1 MELTHLTAA
10 ELSAALAAREVSATE
25 VTRAHLDQIAAVDG
39 RVHAFLHVA
48 ADSALAQAAE
58 VDARRSKGEPLGPL
72 AGVPVAVKDVFTTV
86 GMPTTCGSRILE
98 GWHPPYDATITQRLK
113 QAGAIILGK
122 TNMDEFAM
130 GSSTENSAYGPSR
143 NPWDLARIPGGSSGG
158 SAAAVAAYEA
168 PLAIGT
174 DTGGSIRQPAAVC
187 GIVGTKPTY
196 GGSSRYGVVAF
207 ASSLDTPGPFGRTVL
222 DTALLHEA
230 ISGHDPCDSTSI
242 DAAVPPVVA
251 AAREADVSGMRIG
264 VVTELSGDGYQSGV
278 LSRFAE
284 AVELLESL
292 GAKVTEVSCPHFRY
306 ALPAYYL
313 IAPSEAS
320 SNLARFDAMRY
331 GLRVGDDGT
340 RDAEEVMALTR
351 EAGLR
356 RRGEAAHHPRHLRA
370 VQRLLRRLLRQGPAG
385 AHLDHQGLR
394 RGLRPGRRAG
404 LAGHAD
410 HRVPGRRA
418 GRRPDGHVPGRPV
431 HDPVGPGRQRGH
443 LGAVR
448 AGARGRPAGRA
459 AGDGA
464 RAGRRPAVPG
474 RRRRRGG
481 LHRPL
486 GRAAAGPGEGAV
498 TMTMETLVPFDEAT
512 GRYEPVIGLETHVE
526 LGTRTKMF
534 CGCTTTFGA
543 EPNSQVCP
551 VCLGLPGS
559 LPVVNRMAI
568 EYTIRIGLALNCT
581 IATWCRFARKNYFY
595 PDMPKNF
602 QISQY
607 DEPLCTDGYLD
618 VITGGQT
625 VRVGIERVHLEEDT
639 GKSLHVGGATGRIHG
654 AEYSLVDYNRAGI
667 PLVEI
672 VTKPVAGTGADAP
685 VVARAYVTE
694 LRDLVRSLGV
704 SDVRMEEGSL
714 RCDVNV
720 SLSPRGSSQWGTR
733 TETKNVNSLR
743 SVQRAVEFEIE
754 RQAAVLDA
762 GGRVIQETRHLHED
776 SGTTTSGRSKEEAQ
790 DYRYF
795 PEPDLVPVAPPA
807 IGWSRSGPRCPRRRP
822 RPAGPAAGRMG
833 PVRPRHGR
841 AVERGRARPG
851 GGDGRGGRLAG
862 RRAQVVAGRAG
873 PPGQRRGHRAVR
885 AGDHPGPGRPGRG
898 ARLVRDPQR
907 PPGPGRDRRRAGR
920 ARVIRTRWSPPAGWP
935 WSATRARWPPPSRR
949 RSRPTPTWRPRSA
962 TARWP
967 RPAPWSARS

>member
-1 MELTHLTAA
+1 
-10 ELSAALAAREVSATE
+10 
-25 VTRAHLDQIAAVDG
+25 
-39 RVHAFLHVA
+39 
-48 ADSALAQAAE
+48 
-58 VDARRSKGEPLGPL
+58 
-72 AGVPVAVKDVFTTV
+72 
-86 GMPTTCGSRILE
+86 
-98 GWHPPYDATITQRLK
+98 
-113 QAGAIILGK
+113 
-122 TNMDEFAM
+122 
-130 GSSTENSAYGPSR
+130 
-143 NPWDLARIPGGSSGG
+143 
-158 SAAAVAAYEA
+158 
-168 PLAIGT
+168 
-174 DTGGSIRQPAAVC
+174 
-187 GIVGTKPTY
+187 
-196 GGSSRYGVVAF
+196 
-207 ASSLDTPGPFGRTVL
+207 
-222 DTALLHEA
+222 
-230 ISGHDPCDSTSI
+230 
-242 DAAVPPVVA
+242 
-251 AAREADVSGMRIG
+251 
-264 VVTELSGDGYQSGV
+264 
-278 LSRFAE
+278 
-284 AVELLESL
+284 
-292 GAKVTEVSCPHFRY
+292 
-306 ALPAYYL
+306 
-313 IAPSEAS
+313 
-320 SNLARFDAMRY
+320 
-331 GLRVGDDGT
+331 
-340 RDAEEVMALTR
+340 
-351 EAGLR
+351 
-356 RRGEAAHHPRHLRA
+356 
-370 VQRLLRRLLRQGPAG
+370 
-385 AHLDHQGLR
+385 
-394 RGLRPGRRAG
+394 
-404 LAGHAD
+404 
-410 HRVPGRRA
+410 
-418 GRRPDGHVPGRPV
+418 
-431 HDPVGPGRQRGH
+431 
-443 LGAVR
+443 
-448 AGARGRPAGRA
+448 
-459 AGDGA
+459 
-464 RAGRRPAVPG
+464 
-474 RRRRRGG
+474 
-481 LHRPL
+481 
-486 GRAAAGPGEGAV
+486 
-498 TMTMETLVPFDEAT
+498 MTMETLVPFDEAT

-618 VITGGQT
+618 VPLDRHGHDGSGAGGPRAEGGSIRT

-807 IGWSRSGPRCPRRRP
+807 EWVAQIRASLPEAPSARRARLQAEWDLSDLDMAALSN
-822 RPAGPAAGRMG
+822 AGALDLVAETVAAGASPADARKWWLG
-833 PVRPRHGR
+833 ELARR
-841 AVERGRARPG
+841 ANDAGTELSALAITPAQVARVAELVSSG
-851 GGDGRGGRLAG
+851 VLNDRLARDVIDAVLAG
-862 RRAQVVAGRAG
+862 EGDPDQVVAARGLAVVSDEGALAAAVEAAIAAHPDVAAKVRDGKVAAAG
-873 PPGQRRGHRAVR
+873 PLVGAVMK
-885 AGDHPGPGRPGRG
+885 ATGGKAD
-898 ARLVRDPQR
+898 A
-907 PPGPGRDRRRAGR
+907 
-920 ARVIRTRWSPPAGWP
+920 ARVRQLILDRLSQ
-935 WSATRARWPPPSRR
+935 
-949 RSRPTPTWRPRSA
+949 
-962 TARWP
+962 
-967 RPAPWSARS
+967 